1 MKAQRAFSP
10 FRFLLPQLS
19 SAWRSSCVEWTGD
32 GGGSKWKIAV
42 LSGYYFYPRSP
53 PRACCP
59 MGAQTHQPSSGV
71 REAPPRRQPLSEGH
85 SSRTH
90 GCGQGRREGSIWKT
104 GSRRLAVPTRQAPFR
119 DWPSLRGELK
129 GKLKALPGGIRHPL
143 GHQQGL
149 WTMVGSESMQPLSF
163 SCKGLIQGC

>member
-1 MKAQRAFSP
+1 MAAPVTGVASQPWPWPTLSRRTSDTAANVCSAGWLSP
-10 FRFLLPQLS
+10 GLGAGDTADSRVWKLP
-19 SAWRSSCVEWTGD
+19 
-32 GGGSKWKIAV
+32 
-42 LSGYYFYPRSP
+42 PRSP
-53 PRACCP
+53 PGACCP

-90 GCGQGRREGSIWKT
+90 CCGQGRREGSIWKT

-149 WTMVGSESMQPLSF
+149 WTMVGSESMQPLDM
-163 SCKGLIQGC
+163 K